1 VGKIGYPCKDH
12 VVSRARWV
20 LAGTAVPVIALVT
33 ALSWEVG
40 HGVPLRQA
48 FRMFADNS
56 YALDLANDTD
66 HPVTLYVGFRH
77 VLIRVAP
84 GRTQLVSDVAD
95 ESVSFPVRVVDDAT
109 ARVTCFPE
117 PFYTGAYPGKT
128 VTVRVST
135 TTPDAC

>member
-12 VVSRARWV
+12 VVSRGSWV
-20 LAGTAVPVIALVT
+20 LAGTAVPVLALVT
-33 ALSWEVG
+33 ALSLQLG

-56 YALDLANDTD
+56 YALDVANDTD
-66 HPVTLYVGFRH
+66 HPVTLYVGFEH
-77 VLIRVAP
+77 DLIRVPP
-84 GRTQLVSDVAD
+84 GRTQLVSAVAD

-109 ARVTCFPE
+109 ARVTCFPV
-117 PFYTGAYPGKT
+117 PFYTGEYPGKT

-135 TTPDAC
+135 TRDTC